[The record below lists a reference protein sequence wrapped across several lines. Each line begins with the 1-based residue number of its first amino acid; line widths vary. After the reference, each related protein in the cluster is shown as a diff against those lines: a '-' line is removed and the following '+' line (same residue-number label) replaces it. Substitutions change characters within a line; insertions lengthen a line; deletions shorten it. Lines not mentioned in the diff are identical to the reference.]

1 MTTLHQSAGIEHWT
15 AKLEDAPSVLQLP
28 ADRAR
33 PSDLGA
39 AVASVHIPLV
49 PALVAAVEAMAA
61 TSEATADEVVLAG
74 LVVLLHRYSDQDDVV
89 VGCTGLGD
97 VGAEADLVIT
107 RISLPPGTSFATVL
121 AATTDELRAG
131 AAAGAVRLDELIAV
145 LGAEPG
151 RGKHPFFQV
160 ELQVGDGHR
169 PSPGGLAPCDIVL
182 HSPGGGDVRRLRF
195 DYSPSL
201 FDERRIVAMAE
212 HLVVLLGSALDAPA
226 RPVVELDLLTEADRD
241 QLRRW
246 NDTGHDHDPTRPIA
260 SLFAAQVAQTPDA
273 VALEHGDARLTYAEL
288 DEAADHLARAL
299 RDRGVG
305 PDTTVAIGMER
316 SVEQVTAVLAV
327 LKAGG
332 AYVPI
337 DLAYPE
343 ARRTYMLESS
353 GSRLLL
359 VAEPSEDVAAGA
371 AVDVVSTRE
380 LAGAHAGGG
389 SGLEPP
395 ATTGEDL
402 GYVIYTSGS
411 TGLPKGVA
419 LPQRALTN
427 LVEWQ
432 LRRPGFASGARTL
445 QFSSLSFDV
454 SFQELLT
461 TWCSGGALVLI
472 DDAVRRDPRG
482 LLDHIV
488 RNRVERIFLPFVAL
502 RGLAD
507 AALAGGTFP
516 TSLREVYTAGEQ
528 LQVDDTIRAFF
539 EALPDATLEN
549 QYGPSESHV
558 VTAHPVTGPPSSWPA
573 LPSIGSPVDNT
584 VVHILDRVGGQCP
597 PGVPG
602 ELHIGGVCLARGY
615 LGQPERTAERF
626 VAHPLA
632 RDGGRLYRTGDR
644 ARWAPDG
651 TIEFLGRADD
661 QVKLRG
667 FRIEPGEVGAVLSSF
682 PGVRQCVATVVDVGG
697 LGPRLAAYVVPA
709 EGVSVD
715 VGALHRFAR
724 DRLPDYMVPSHVT
737 TLDALPL
744 TPSGKVDLLGL
755 PTPAFDR
762 AILSAAH
769 VSPVSPEERA
779 LAGMWVQLLGVEG
792 IGVDDDFFELGGD
805 SLMAVELFAMIKAH
819 FGQEL
824 PLGALARQPTIAGL
838 AGALEPGSEE
848 RWDSLV
854 PLRAGGT
861 AVPLFCVHGG
871 SGNVTSFPNLAD
883 ELPDDQPVY
892 ALQWD
897 GLDGRRGSRTIPAMA
912 RTYLEAVREVQP
924 KGPYRLAGQCVGGLI
939 AREMATVLERAGEDV
954 ELLVMYDSPNVFSR
968 HHVVRERL
976 PLLPAGLRTLQNR
989 AFGVA
994 LLALDIVKGRNEVER
1009 APAIKLR
1016 SALRRRVPQE
1026 HRELYG
1032 ALVMSSA
1039 TWGYR
1044 IRRLDIPT
1052 LLIHTGRSNAGE
1064 VSLTGEW
1071 TDGMLGWSDHASDR
1085 FRAHLVSG
1093 DHNAIPYEPRSIE
1106 LLTEALG
1113 ARRST
1118 LPDSA
1123 PPGEPRR
1130 PGG

>member
-1 MTTLHQSAGIEHWT
+1 MTTLHHSAGIEHWT
-15 AKLEDAPSVLQLP
+15 AKLDDAPSVLQLP

-33 PSDLGA
+33 PSDLDA
-39 AVASVHIPLV
+39 AVASVDLTLE
-49 PALVAAVEAMAA
+49 PALVAAVAAMA
-61 TSEATADEVVLAG
+61 EASGSTADEIVLAG
-74 LVVLLHRYSDQDDVV
+74 WVALLHRYTDQDDVV

-97 VGAEADLVIT
+97 GGAGGDLVIA
-107 RISLPPGTSFATVL
+107 RISLAPDASFTSLV
-121 AATTDELRAG
+121 AATADELREG
-131 AAAGAVRLDELIAV
+131 AAAGAVRLDELLAV

-160 ELQVGDGHR
+160 AFQAGDRRH

-182 HSPGGGDVRRLRF
+182 RSPGGGDVRRLRF

-201 FDERRIVAMAE
+201 FDERRVVAMAE

-226 RPVVELDLLTEADRD
+226 RPVVELDLLTDGDRD

-246 NDTGHDHDPTRPIA
+246 NDTDHDHDPTRPIA
-260 SLFAAQVAQTPDA
+260 ALFAEQVSRTPDA

-288 DEAADHLARAL
+288 DEASDLVARAL

-305 PDTTVAIGMER
+305 PDATVAIGMER

-327 LKAGG
+327 LKAGC

-343 ARRTYMLESS
+343 ARRAYMLESS
-353 GSRLLL
+353 GARLL
-359 VAEPSEDVAAGA
+359 VVGGPSADIAAGA
-371 AVDVVSTRE
+371 AVDVVTTGE
-380 LAGAHAGGG
+380 LAGAHDGGG
-389 SGLEPP
+389 QRLEPP

-432 LRRPGFASGARTL
+432 LRRPGFAPGARTL

-472 DDAVRRDPRG
+472 DDAVRRDPRA

-528 LQVDDTIRAFF
+528 LQVDDTVRAFF

-597 PGVPG
+597 PGVAG

-615 LGQPERTAERF
+615 FGQPERTAERF

-682 PGVRQCVATVVDVGG
+682 PGVRQCVAAVVDVGG

-709 EGVSVD
+709 EGVRVD

-755 PTPAFDR
+755 PAPAFDR

-838 AGALEPGSEE
+838 AGALGTGSEE
-848 RWDSLV
+848 RWDPLV

-861 AVPLFCVHGG
+861 TVPLFCVHGG
-871 SGNVTSFPNLAD
+871 SGNVTSFPNLAHA
-883 ELPDDQPVY
+883 LPDDQPVY

-897 GLDGRRGSRTIPAMA
+897 GLDGTRGSRTIPAMA
-912 RTYLEAVREVQP
+912 KTYLAAVRQVQP
-924 KGPYRLAGQCVGGLI
+924 KGPYRFVGQCVGGLI
-939 AREMATVLERAGEDV
+939 AREMSAVLQRDGDEV
-954 ELLVMYDSPNVFSR
+954 ELLVMYDSPNVCSP
-968 HHVVRERL
+968 HHVVREQL
-976 PLLPAGLRTLQNR
+976 PVLPGGLRTLQNR
-989 AFGVA
+989 ALGVA
-994 LLALDIVKGRNEVER
+994 LLALDILKRRNERGAALPV
-1009 APAIKLR
+1009 KLR

-1026 HRELYG
+1026 HRELHG
-1032 ALVMSSA
+1032 ALVMSAA

-1044 IRRLDIPT
+1044 VRPLDVPT

-1071 TDGMLGWSDHASDR
+1071 TDGVLGWSDHVSDR

-1093 DHNAIPYEPRSIE
+1093 DHNAIPYQPHSIE

-1118 LPDSA
+1118 VPESA
-1123 PPGEPRR
+1123 PTGEPRR